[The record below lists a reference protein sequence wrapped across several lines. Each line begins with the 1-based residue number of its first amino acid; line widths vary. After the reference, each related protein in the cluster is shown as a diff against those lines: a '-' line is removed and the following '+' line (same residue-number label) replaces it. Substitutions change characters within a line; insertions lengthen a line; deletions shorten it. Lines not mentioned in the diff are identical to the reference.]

1 MADERISGING
12 IDVEQ
17 WMLNMYGT
25 EIAWKESEVYEE
37 YRKGK
42 FDSEWDNLDSYE
54 ALEDWCR
61 LMMIGILGKEV
72 AMQKYP
78 EMFI

>member
-1 MADERISGING
+1 MVTERISRIDGIEVG
-12 IDVEQ
+12 Q
-17 WMLNMYGT
+17 WMRNMYGT
-25 EIAWKESEVYEE
+25 EIVWKEAEVYEE

-61 LMMIGILGKEV
+61 LMMMGILGKEV
-72 AMQKYP
+72 AMSKYP
-78 EMFI
+78 EMYI